1 MNALA
6 APLLTLGLMDWLQ
19 LVLHFAT
26 LSLLAVGG
34 AITTTPDMHRYLV
47 TQQGWLS
54 EAQFNASIAIAQ
66 AAPGPNVLFIALL
79 GWNVGLNNGVGG
91 PPIGWALL
99 GALSCLI
106 GVLLPSSTLVYLT
119 ARWSHAN
126 RDRRGVRAFKQ
137 GLAPVVVALLVSTGW
152 ILGSA
157 QTSEPPHTAADL
169 APAAHAVWPYWLL
182 TAATALLVWR
192 TRLHLLWLLG
202 AGALLGVLLG

>member
-6 APLLTLGLMDWLQ
+6 APLISLGLTDWLH

-54 EAQFNASIAIAQ
+54 ETQFNASIALAQ

-79 GWNVGLNNGVGG
+79 GWNVGLNNGAGG
-91 PPIGWALL
+91 HPIGWALL
-99 GALSCLI
+99 GAAGCLL

-126 RDRRGVRAFKQ
+126 RERRGVRAFKQ
-137 GLAPVVVALLVSTGW
+137 GLAPVVVALLISTGW
-152 ILGSA
+152 ILGSTQA
-157 QTSEPPHTAADL
+157 ANFPDLASAAHTA
-169 APAAHAVWPYWLL
+169 WPYWAL

-202 AGALLGVLLG
+202 AGALVGVLLG